1 MVVVLHYTQKHKI
14 PHMGFAHL
22 LVSLSLHS
30 GFASFSKIFVSNMKH
45 PHPPGFSPILL
56 NPNYKNPIFSH
67 CKVEFSQNFKH
78 FSPKQ
83 QKPPSGQSSFFSHF
97 SIFHKQNPFPLSHP
111 SFFVCFALSQPSF
124 FGCFAFAVASMPLSH
139 EDKCYLSKERT
150 TNKHASPATPSTTA
164 GAATQT
170 GKTTAK
176 DSRTAPSASA
186 APQSAAKGAGST
198 SSPTPPI
205 ATPPTP
211 SRALSATPLS
221 KTNPSGT
228 TLT

>member
-1 MVVVLHYTQKHKI
+1 MVVVLHYTQKHEI

-67 CKVEFSQNFKH
+67 YTIEFSQNFKH
-78 FSPKQ
+78 FRPKQ

-97 SIFHKQNPFPLSHP
+97 SIFQKQNPFPLSH
-111 SFFVCFALSQPSF
+111 PSF
-124 FGCFAFAVASMPLSH
+124 FGCFAFAVASMPQSH

-170 GKTTAK
+170 GKITAK

-186 APQSAAKGAGST
+186 APQSAAKAAGST